1 MNLFQDGDSLKWLSS
16 PEESPTFVDWRRVTD
31 FYMKRSA
38 GVLMK
43 IGNFAWSLEDPSS
56 EHQIICET
64 QDFKESHDT
73 AVYVRKGVQSSFS
86 GDPIIY
92 VHCEQSGWHKQ
103 GSFTWF
109 IDGYAVYG
117 VYLSLHLRLNSRQG
131 PVPRIISSFQ
141 GYYYCSVDSDNTSTP
156 IFSPKVLIR
165 YPGVHTFIL
174 HMRSK
179 IPENSN
185 CSDLVSLEL
194 PFVGEF
200 NKYLQANYQ
209 VGSRLFFKKVNCSGS
224 VISTYHHF
232 YIFEDKGDEK
242 ELQHIFE
249 RSMSSGND
257 SLSESLERLNINKE
271 DISIKSTVSC
281 SKDMSHY
288 NGHHLTWPETPI
300 GQSTL
305 PDEICITG
313 RPRVTTP
320 NEDRYLAVTAKRNR
334 RSTASDLSRQLSSAT
349 GTTVSRQTVYRRLGH
364 IGLYAR
370 RPVRCVPLTA
380 THCRLR
386 LTWSREHALWT
397 PQQWSCVMFSDESR
411 FSLQSDS
418 RRTFIWR
425 APGTRY
431 HQENTIE
438 RHRYGGAGW
447 LVWGGIILGSRTD
460 LHVQSVTMTGHIYRD
475 VILEQHVR
483 LFRGAM
489 GAEFLFMDDNARPHR
504 ANIVDE
510 CVQSGDITRM
520 DWPAYSPDLNPIG
533 HVWDMLGRR
542 IAARQPPPTCLPE
555 LRRALLD
562 EWCNIPQDQIDNL
575 ILSMPRRCKACI
587 ASSGKHTPC

>member
-1 MNLFQDGDSLKWLSS
+1 MQITGNHQMARIVRHNDESVREGYIRNGGKEVKLFTSALKAFQCNNRIVMAQRKHL
-16 PEESPTFVDWRRVTD
+16 DD
-31 FYMKRSA
+31 F
-38 GVLMK
+38 
-43 IGNFAWSLEDPSS
+43 
-56 EHQIICET
+56 
-64 QDFKESHDT
+64 
-73 AVYVRKGVQSSFS
+73 
-86 GDPIIY
+86 
-92 VHCEQSGWHKQ
+92 
-103 GSFTWF
+103 
-109 IDGYAVYG
+109 
-117 VYLSLHLRLNSRQG
+117 LRG
-131 PVPRIISSFQ
+131 RIIGRLECGRTQ
-141 GYYYCSVDSDNTSTP
+141 
-156 IFSPKVLIR
+156 L
-165 YPGVHTFIL
+165 
-174 HMRSK
+174 
-179 IPENSN
+179 E
-185 CSDLVSLEL
+185 VSEEL
-194 PFVGEF
+194 GIA
-200 NKYLQANYQ
+200 Q
-209 VGSRLFFKKVNCSGS
+209 S
-224 VISTYHHF
+224 VISRLWQRF
-232 YIFEDKGDEK
+232 QDD
-242 ELQHIFE
+242 
-249 RSMSSGND
+249 GN
-257 SLSESLERLNINKE
+257 
-271 DISIKSTVSC
+271 VSRC
-281 SKDMSHY
+281 YS
-288 NGHHLTWPETPI
+288 
-300 GQSTL
+300 
-305 PDEICITG
+305 TG

-334 RSTASDLSRQLSSAT
+334 RSTSSDQSRQLSSAT

-386 LTWSREHALWT
+386 LAWSREHALWT

-438 RHRYGGAGW
+438 RRRYGGAGW

-510 CVQSGDITRM
+510 CLQSEDITRM
-520 DWPAYSPDLNPIG
+520 DWPAYSPDLNPIE
-533 HVWDMLGRR
+533 HVWNMLDRR

-555 LRRALLD
+555 LRRALPD

-587 ASSGKHTPC
+587 ASSGRHAPY